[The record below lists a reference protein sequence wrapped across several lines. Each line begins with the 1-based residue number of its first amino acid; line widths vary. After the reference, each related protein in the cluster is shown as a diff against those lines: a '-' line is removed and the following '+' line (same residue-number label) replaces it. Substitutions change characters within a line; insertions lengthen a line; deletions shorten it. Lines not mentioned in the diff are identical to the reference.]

1 MGILARIA
9 ATAMPL
15 LLLGAGCDVRS
26 VEEPVAPQG
35 DGTAQPE
42 EPEPRVSA
50 PDRRGV
56 GEAARA
62 ILSASAPRVVIEV
75 DGVEGRRPG
84 GSLGHLRSVLE
95 SVADKPGGITT
106 QNGSVP
112 SSGGDYGRDD
122 LVALERAHRD
132 AVSSGDTAA
141 IYVLYLDGRYADGP
155 DTLGVAF
162 GATSFA
168 IFADAIEEAA
178 SLLSDPERLER
189 AVMVHELGHLLR
201 LVNIGYSSPRER
213 EDPEHPN
220 HSTNRDS
227 VMHWAIETDAV
238 SQVLDGPPPDDFDE
252 ADRADLADIKAGR
265 L

>member
-1 MGILARIA
+1 MTVVLIRIA
-9 ATAMPL
+9 AAAM
-15 LLLGAGCDVRS
+15 LLLGAACDVRS
-26 VEEPVAPQG
+26 IDEPGAAPE
-35 DGTAQPE
+35 GTGAGENGGSAPK
-42 EPEPRVSA
+42 VSA
-50 PDRRGV
+50 PDRRGL
-56 GEAARA
+56 GEAARS
-62 ILSASAPRVVIEV
+62 ILASSTPRLVIEV
-75 DGVEGRRPG
+75 DGAEGRRPG
-84 GSLGHLRSVLE
+84 GSLGHMRSVLE
-95 SVADKPGGITT
+95 SVADKPGGIST

-112 SSGGDYGRDD
+112 SSGREYGRDD
-122 LVALERAHRD
+122 LVALEEAHRD
-132 AVSSGDTAA
+132 TVPSGETAA
-141 IYVLYLDGRYADGP
+141 IYVLYLDGRYADSP

-189 AVMVHELGHLLR
+189 AVFVHELGHLLR
-201 LVNIGYSSPRER
+201 LVNIGYDSPRDR

-220 HSTNRDS
+220 HSSNTDS